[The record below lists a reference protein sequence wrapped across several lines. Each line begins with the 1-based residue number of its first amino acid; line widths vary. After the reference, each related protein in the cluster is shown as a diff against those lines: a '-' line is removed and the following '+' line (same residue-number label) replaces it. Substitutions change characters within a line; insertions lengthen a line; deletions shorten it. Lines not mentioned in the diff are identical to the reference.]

1 MVDFVP
7 TFALTSAGARKVM
20 AAAEAEAG
28 SNDWKVTIVVC
39 DAGGTPLLLHRNAS
53 AATAEVAMGKA
64 RSAALFGKETSPLES
79 LVNVKDGSART
90 SLLSAPFV
98 LLQGGV
104 PIIRDGACVGAV
116 GVSGVQSAQDEQIA
130 RAGVAAVT
138 GES

>member
-1 MVDFVP
+1 
-7 TFALTSAGARKVM
+7 
-20 AAAEAEAG
+20 
-28 SNDWKVTIVVC
+28 
-39 DAGGTPLLLHRNAS
+39 
-53 AATAEVAMGKA
+53 MGKA

-104 PIIRDGACVGAV
+104 PIIRNGACVGAV